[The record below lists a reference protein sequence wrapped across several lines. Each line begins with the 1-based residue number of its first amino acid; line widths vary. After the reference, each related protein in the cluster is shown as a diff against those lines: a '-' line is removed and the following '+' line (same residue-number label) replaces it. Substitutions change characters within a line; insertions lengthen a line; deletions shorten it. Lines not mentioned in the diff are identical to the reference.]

1 VQPSALARDEGDD
14 VDLKN
19 AVEDVKKAVADFRA
33 ENERAL
39 KETKEHGRVSAETAE
54 KVDRL
59 NARVSEVQAQLD
71 EVQKQAQRKSTA
83 GAQDADPKKA
93 EHRKAFT
100 AFMRGVKNHGLD
112 SIQAAVS
119 VGSDPA
125 GGYAVPETLDLEI
138 ERYERDNAPMRSV
151 CNVMTLS
158 NENYQ
163 KLVSQGGAGS
173 GWVGEQEA
181 RTETTTPTLAALSPY
196 FGELYAEPKTTQRA
210 LDDMAIN
217 PEAWLSEEVGIE
229 FAEQE
234 NDAFTRGNGV
244 KKPKG
249 ILGYTL
255 STDVDGT
262 RAFGSIQK
270 IVSGSAGNFVADKLL
285 DLVHALK
292 RGYRTNAQFMLSNL
306 SHAAVRK
313 LKDGQG
319 NYLWHPDFASGGS
332 GTLLGYPIIENDDMP
347 DPAADANALLF
358 GDFRRAYC
366 ICDIRG
372 VRVLR
377 DDLTSRPYVKFYTT
391 KRLGGMLVQDRA
403 VKVLTLSA

>member
-1 VQPSALARDEGDD
+1 MGKNYVDIENDRGETLRYRKHVNGFLRGTRGAEAAL
-14 VDLKN
+14 L
-19 AVEDVKKAVADFRA
+19 
-33 ENERAL
+33 
-39 KETKEHGRVSAETAE
+39 
-54 KVDRL
+54 
-59 NARVSEVQAQLD
+59 
-71 EVQKQAQRKSTA
+71 
-83 GAQDADPKKA
+83 
-93 EHRKAFT
+93 
-100 AFMRGVKNHGLD
+100 
-112 SIQAAVS
+112 QAAVS

-125 GGYAVPETLDLEI
+125 GGYAVPETLDLSI
-138 ERYERDNAPMRSV
+138 ERYERDNAPMRGV

-163 KLVSQGGAGS
+163 KLVSLGTAGS
-173 GWVGEQEA
+173 GWVGETQA
-181 RTETTTPTLAALSPY
+181 RSETSTPTLAALSPY
-196 FGELYAEPKTTQRA
+196 FGEIYAEPKSTQKA

-217 PEAWLSEEVGIE
+217 VEGWLAEEVGIE

-244 KKPKG
+244 LKPKG

-270 IVSGSAGNFVADKLL
+270 VLSGSSGAFVADKLI

-292 RGYRTNAQFMLSNL
+292 RGYRTNAQWMMSNL
-306 SHAAVRK
+306 SLAAVRK

-319 NYLWHPDFASGGS
+319 NYLWQPDFSAGGS
-332 GTLLGYPIIENDDMP
+332 GTLLGYSVTENDDMP
-347 DPAADANALLF
+347 DPAADANAAMF
-358 GDFRRAYC
+358 GDFRRAYT
-366 ICDIRG
+366 IYDLRG

-377 DDLTSRPYVKFYTT
+377 DDLTSKPYVKFYTT
-391 KRLGGMLVQDRA
+391 KRVGGMLTQDRA

>member
-1 VQPSALARDEGDD
+1 
-14 VDLKN
+14 VDPKN
-19 AVEDVKKAVADFRA
+19 AVEQFNKSLADFRA
-33 ENERAL
+33 ENDKAL
-39 KETKEHGRVSAETAE
+39 AEMKANGRTSAETAE

-59 NARVSEVQAQLD
+59 NAVVTDLQAQVN
-71 EVQKQAQRKSTA
+71 EAQKMVQRKATGGS
-83 GAQDADPKKA
+83 DAETDPRKA
-93 EHRKAFT
+93 EHRKQFANYL
-100 AFMRGVKNHGLD
+100 RGARGAEAAL
-112 SIQAAVS
+112 IQAAVS

-125 GGYAVPETLDLEI
+125 GGYAVPETLDLNI
-138 ERYERDNAPMRSV
+138 ERYERDNTPMRDV

-158 NENYQ
+158 NENYI

-173 GWVGEQEA
+173 GWVGEQES
-181 RTETTTPTLAALSPY
+181 RTETSTPTLAELRPY
-196 FGELYAEPKTTQRA
+196 FGEIYAEPKTTQRA
-210 LDDMAIN
+210 LDDMAIDV
-217 PEAWLSEEVGIE
+217 EGWLSEEVGIE
-229 FAEQE
+229 FSEKE
-234 NDAFTRGNGV
+234 NDAFTRGDGV

-249 ILGYTL
+249 ILAYTL

-270 IVSGSAGNFVADKLL
+270 VITGSAGAFVADKLI

-292 RGYRTNAQFMLSNL
+292 RGYRANAQFMMSNL
-306 SHAAVRK
+306 SLAAVRK

-319 NYLWHPDFASGGS
+319 NYLWQPDFSGGGS
-332 GTLLGYPIIENDDMP
+332 GTLLGYGITENDDMP
-347 DPAADANALLF
+347 DPAADANAAIF

-377 DDLTSRPYVKFYTT
+377 DELTSRPYVKFYTT

-403 VKVLTLSA
+403 LKVLTLSA